1 MEILLLIQEK
11 LGWYFG
17 LMLLLVA
24 LWHPLLPNWIWQLIT
39 ICPKVLGYI
48 TSLCVCSFSPKARN
62 HHLFKNDKPSRP
74 FENWHLYHLFVHRKR
89 AEWRQKYAFDS
100 FADIVPSQW
109 LWWCTKTLCNL
120 FSDDNRAAEGHT
132 KARFLFERAGKQ
144 DGLTWS
150 TLFSRSLELSTVVML
165 FVSWVKMGHTLSF
178 NHKGKQTV
186 PHFTLLF
193 LSLPGLYQSL
203 YQKHLHCEDSTE
215 SSPHLSERILERIKA
230 RFQEKRCIT
239 LMLLYC
245 CIWSSFLSRDWS
257 VLKKILSSYNPLRS
271 YILQAVR

>member
-1 MEILLLIQEK
+1 MITEQLKVIQK
-11 LGWYFG
+11 LDFF
-17 LMLLLVA
+17 LNV
-24 LWHPLLPNWIWQLIT
+24 Q
-39 ICPKVLGYI
+39 V
-48 TSLCVCSFSPKARN
+48 
-62 HHLFKNDKPSRP
+62 
-74 FENWHLYHLFVHRKR
+74 
-89 AEWRQKYAFDS
+89 
-100 FADIVPSQW
+100 
-109 LWWCTKTLCNL
+109 
-120 FSDDNRAAEGHT
+120 NR
-132 KARFLFERAGKQ
+132 
-144 DGLTWS
+144 LTWS

-239 LMLLYC
+239 LLLYC